1 MKNNHMHRNHRKV
14 IPFRKKRRFP
24 NAASQQYFIHRAL
37 DYALAAATSLGTV
50 TILLF
55 LITMA

>member
-1 MKNNHMHRNHRKV
+1 MKTNHTHHPVCRTAKCR
-14 IPFRKKRRFP
+14 PFP
-24 NAASQQYFIHRAL
+24 NAAESRYYRGRIL

-55 LITMA
+55 FITMV